1 RSRALSVHLYG
12 TCVYRHHSDRGH
24 RPHPL
29 CGQPGAGCRVCGNHR
44 AGLKRLAN
52 GEAPCGRGVRDHA
65 RRACD
70 RSVRGNR
77 HRVLR
82 HPVYHGRTPGFSRA
96 LGPLFLRLPPRGA
109 APRPA
114 RSRRDAPL
122 RRAGVPPHGTNECR
136 SGAETS
142 RRLRMPNVTTKD
154 VIKVYRA
161 GKSEVIALRGL
172 DMAVSDRELVAV
184 RGPSGCGK
192 TTLLNLL
199 GGIDRPTAGRIE
211 VNGSNLVDLSDAE
224 LVRYRLQKVGFI
236 FQFFNLVPTL
246 TAEEN
251 VELPMRLAGKGPSA
265 RSKRTKELL
274 ELVGMKKRAVHRPD
288 ELRGG
293 EQQRMAIGDGLSY
306 DLSLLFVDC
315 TTGGLLYDMEY
326 DGH

>member
-1 RSRALSVHLYG
+1 
-12 TCVYRHHSDRGH
+12 
-24 RPHPL
+24 
-29 CGQPGAGCRVCGNHR
+29 
-44 AGLKRLAN
+44 
-52 GEAPCGRGVRDHA
+52 
-65 RRACD
+65 
-70 RSVRGNR
+70 
-77 HRVLR
+77 
-82 HPVYHGRTPGFSRA
+82 
-96 LGPLFLRLPPRGA
+96 
-109 APRPA
+109 
-114 RSRRDAPL
+114 
-122 RRAGVPPHGTNECR
+122 
-136 SGAETS
+136 
-142 RRLRMPNVTTKD
+142 MPNVTTKD

-251 VELPMRLAGKGPSA
+251 VELPMSLAGKAPSA

-274 ELVGMKKRAVHRPD
+274 ELVGMTKRAVHRPD
-288 ELRGG
+288 ELSGG
-293 EQQRMAIGDGLSY
+293 EQQRIAIAVALANDP
-306 DLSLLFVDC
+306 SLLLADEP
-315 TTGGLLYDMEY
+315 TGELDTKTGQEVLDLFQRMNQEFGKTIVVVTHDARVSQIAHRILEIR
-326 DGH
+326 DGKILGEAAAT

>member
-1 RSRALSVHLYG
+1 
-12 TCVYRHHSDRGH
+12 
-24 RPHPL
+24 
-29 CGQPGAGCRVCGNHR
+29 
-44 AGLKRLAN
+44 
-52 GEAPCGRGVRDHA
+52 
-65 RRACD
+65 
-70 RSVRGNR
+70 
-77 HRVLR
+77 
-82 HPVYHGRTPGFSRA
+82 
-96 LGPLFLRLPPRGA
+96 
-109 APRPA
+109 
-114 RSRRDAPL
+114 
-122 RRAGVPPHGTNECR
+122 
-136 SGAETS
+136 
-142 RRLRMPNVTTKD
+142 MPNVTTKD

-274 ELVGMKKRAVHRPD
+274 ELVGMTKRAVHRPD
-288 ELRGG
+288 ELSGG
-293 EQQRMAIGDGLSY
+293 EQQRIAIAVALANDP
-306 DLSLLFVDC
+306 SLLLADEP
-315 TTGGLLYDMEY
+315 TGELDTKTGQEVLDLFQRMNQEFGKTIVVVTHDARVSQIAHRILEIR
-326 DGH
+326 DGKILGEAAAT

>member
-1 RSRALSVHLYG
+1 
-12 TCVYRHHSDRGH
+12 
-24 RPHPL
+24 
-29 CGQPGAGCRVCGNHR
+29 
-44 AGLKRLAN
+44 
-52 GEAPCGRGVRDHA
+52 
-65 RRACD
+65 
-70 RSVRGNR
+70 
-77 HRVLR
+77 
-82 HPVYHGRTPGFSRA
+82 
-96 LGPLFLRLPPRGA
+96 
-109 APRPA
+109 
-114 RSRRDAPL
+114 
-122 RRAGVPPHGTNECR
+122 
-136 SGAETS
+136 
-142 RRLRMPNVTTKD
+142 MPNVTTKD

-265 RSKRTKELL
+265 RSRRTKELL
-274 ELVGMKKRAVHRPD
+274 ELVGMTKRAVHRPD
-288 ELRGG
+288 ELSGG
-293 EQQRMAIGDGLSY
+293 EQQRIAIAVALANDP
-306 DLSLLFVDC
+306 SLLLADEP
-315 TTGGLLYDMEY
+315 TGELDTKTGQEVLDLFQRMNQEFGKTIVVVTHDARVSQIAHRILEIR
-326 DGH
+326 DGKILGEAAAT